1 MNKLCEY
8 FTHSNHS
15 KLESNLT
22 PASINYIMKYKSL
35 LIAAALP
42 LGLTAATF
50 NFTPGGNGGVDS
62 IWDTSNQNWDS
73 TSAAWTSATAHFAE
87 LGSNNVTLGASVKM
101 TGFNGSG
108 AIGGNSSVLDLRIG
122 GAGETSTFSGALG
135 TNVKLVW
142 DGTSVLDLSG
152 TNNSTRQ
159 SVLRSGG
166 TLRLSNA
173 DAWQAGTKAKIEAG
187 SGSFTIE
194 LAAADEDFNGNLFL
208 NSTTQTARFAAVDAE
223 RNMTYDSDNVNFV
236 WGGSGGKMGVLGLGS
251 ANSTH
256 TLTWTNNINL
266 NGANRTVDV
275 LNGSAAI
282 GGNISGVISDSVGGF
297 GLTKTGTG
305 TLKLSAANTYTGM
318 TTVAEGEL
326 ILDGSLAGGVTVDAG
341 AILSGSGAID
351 GASTINGMLNPGNS
365 PGTLTFNDALNL
377 GATSETT
384 FEIVDLANFDV
395 LANDGGDTITFADG
409 ATIVFDTTGYTAN
422 LGDSFLVLNNWA
434 GYGGTLGNLTIT
446 GTDLGGG
453 LSLDTSALLT
463 DGTVTV
469 IPEPATIGMLAPW
482 WDNWPRHAVAE
493 TVEEAEAANASFV
506 QNGSVSD
513 PGWGTWFQDS
523 GVASDRPKIQAL
535 QAAGIKQVTYA
546 ETFGDSYNFISLVGE
561 KTDENPAPILRSYW
575 GWSGYTPEE
584 TGTIMWQG
592 AWTFFDAPVQ
602 AEPFTLNHPRY
613 GGDPLLYPDGTVATG
628 LVNTAGSEYDPR
640 NKRVYDAGSS
650 KNIDGEVMF
659 GGYKVN
665 PNSSTNGTF
674 LYNGDWVAMAN
685 TRKDSACP
693 GWTSYTY
700 ASILRMADEGVNGIW
715 SDNYGPWDS
724 FGSDPWKNAF
734 GDWSVARF
742 RTHLQENFSA
752 AEQLAMGVIDVNTFD
767 VRIYLKDKGW
777 AWGDV
782 RWVDDP
788 VWRAYLIA
796 KRRFGT
802 EGLSDYYHTVKA
814 AAAAAGNDEFL
825 VMGND
830 IPAFS
835 LGWPRGDLDMVATEL
850 SSGWSLCAGSSGFT
864 LPPVGRYG
872 GFYKTA
878 REHAQSRFVNVW
890 LYNNQYETEYEN
902 QSLCKVMYYEMLAN
916 YTFHKFHA
924 SHDRMTGTPETAR
937 EFNGFVE
944 SAAPVF
950 GDRIPCQRIGL
961 YYSSSSVLRQMT
973 MQNRLN
979 FNDQPHHFELW
990 GWGTA
995 LDQLHQQYRV
1005 IPEWKLTAAT
1015 LSNLDLLIVPNAGV
1029 FGSNAVQNILQP
1041 WLDAGGKV
1049 IFSGADNGKYGDE
1062 DDNFDELAQPSVT
1075 PVLAH
1080 TNVTTCS
1087 AIGKDYFKAY
1097 ASRSDTQLAAFETVL
1112 DTALTDVPAY
1122 GVVSTT
1128 ASKNHG
1134 ITLHEDAAKNRFFI
1148 DVNNVDISQTT
1159 FAVTETGTL
1168 QIEAVLPAYLRGE
1181 ELAVFVLSPQQ
1192 GTPVSVKQLVPS
1204 DPDNLK
1210 VELSSVE
1217 YYASVVV
1224 QLAHRWANPAAG
1236 GDWNTAANWDPAF
1249 VPNTNTIPQWDYAS
1263 DGLKISITTP
1273 AACAGFTARRSDDT
1287 TPYANETGG
1296 LEILNYGS
1304 VDGSLSIAEGLGTLD
1319 MTENPSV
1326 GVHLYV
1332 ENESTH
1338 TASTVLDAGT
1348 VRVRSLTLGNSHSTS
1363 HSSFLTAP
1371 DYLQVQL
1378 ELQLGESGAGGSA
1391 EFTQNSGTVVVN
1403 DAASGVQL
1411 GHAGVAGN
1419 YILNGGTCSF
1429 ASLVFGGTDS
1439 VFEFND
1445 GTFSSDLDGAERNA
1459 DLLWYA
1465 EDATGRVE
1473 LGDGTPEFNIAAG
1486 RTLTVSNNV
1495 MVVDKVQ
1502 QRGSLLKTGG
1512 GTLVLQSGINVSGT
1526 VDVRGGVLSL
1536 GDVPGNVLMA
1546 LVLTNGALVD
1556 LNFAGTATV
1565 ARISFDGGQT
1575 FVMDGTVDSSDA
1587 HFTGS
1592 GSLRILGLGENAYFW
1607 DGSGDGTTWDTTS
1620 QNWSP
1625 AGAAWTSP
1633 AHFAELGSNNVTL
1646 GAAVRMTGFNGS
1658 GTIDAGSVLD
1668 LRMGGAGVTSTFSG
1682 TLGADVK
1689 LVWDGTSVLDLSGA
1703 NNSTRQA
1710 VMRNNGTLRLS
1721 RADAWQA
1728 GTQAKIE
1735 LNGSASNNE
1744 FTIELAAEDEN
1755 FSSSKLSLMSTAAD
1769 TTARFAAVGAERNM
1783 SHGDG
1788 NGNFVWGGGAQKIG
1802 VIGLGSA
1809 NSTHT
1814 LNWTNKINLNGVNR
1828 TVDVLNGFA
1837 AIGGNISG
1845 VISDSVGVGGAELTK
1860 TGTGTLKLSAAN
1872 TYTGDTTI
1880 TAGAFELASTGSMSF
1895 LIGEDGVNNQIVDT
1909 VATAITLDGLFVFDL
1924 TGASDEFGDSWTIV
1938 MSNLEAYGTNFDVT
1952 GFTEGATGIWT
1963 SGIYQFSESTGALS
1977 VVPEPGTY
1985 ALLAGCFALAS
1996 VMIRRRR

>member
-1 MNKLCEY
+1 M
-8 FTHSNHS
+8 
-15 KLESNLT
+15 
-22 PASINYIMKYKSL
+22 
-35 LIAAALP
+35 
-42 LGLTAATF
+42 LTASC
-50 NFTPGGNGGVDS
+50 V
-62 IWDTSNQNWDS
+62 W
-73 TSAAWTSATAHFAE
+73 
-87 LGSNNVTLGASVKM
+87 AS
-101 TGFNGSG
+101 
-108 AIGGNSSVLDLRIG
+108 
-122 GAGETSTFSGALG
+122 
-135 TNVKLVW
+135 
-142 DGTSVLDLSG
+142 
-152 TNNSTRQ
+152 
-159 SVLRSGG
+159 
-166 TLRLSNA
+166 
-173 DAWQAGTKAKIEAG
+173 
-187 SGSFTIE
+187 
-194 LAAADEDFNGNLFL
+194 
-208 NSTTQTARFAAVDAE
+208 
-223 RNMTYDSDNVNFV
+223 
-236 WGGSGGKMGVLGLGS
+236 
-251 ANSTH
+251 
-256 TLTWTNNINL
+256 
-266 NGANRTVDV
+266 
-275 LNGSAAI
+275 
-282 GGNISGVISDSVGGF
+282 
-297 GLTKTGTG
+297 
-305 TLKLSAANTYTGM
+305 
-318 TTVAEGEL
+318 
-326 ILDGSLAGGVTVDAG
+326 
-341 AILSGSGAID
+341 
-351 GASTINGMLNPGNS
+351 
-365 PGTLTFNDALNL
+365 
-377 GATSETT
+377 
-384 FEIVDLANFDV
+384 
-395 LANDGGDTITFADG
+395 
-409 ATIVFDTTGYTAN
+409 
-422 LGDSFLVLNNWA
+422 
-434 GYGGTLGNLTIT
+434 
-446 GTDLGGG
+446 
-453 LSLDTSALLT
+453 
-463 DGTVTV
+463 
-469 IPEPATIGMLAPW
+469 PW

-506 QNGSVSD
+506 MNGNLND

-523 GVASDRPKIQAL
+523 GAASARPKIQAL

-546 ETFGDSYNFISLVGE
+546 ETFGDSYNFIALVGE
-561 KTDENPAPILRSYW
+561 KTDENPAPILKAYW
-575 GWSGYTPEE
+575 GWSSYTNGMA
-584 TGTIMWQG
+584 GTIMWQG
-592 AWTFFDAPVQ
+592 AWTFFDAPAQ

-628 LVNTAGSEYDPR
+628 LVNAAGSEYDPR

-685 TRKDSACP
+685 PRKDSACP
-693 GWTSYTY
+693 GWTNYTY
-700 ASILRMADEGVNGIW
+700 ASILRMADEGINGIW

-724 FGSDPWKNAF
+724 LNSTPWKNAF

-752 AEQLAMGVIDVNTFD
+752 AELLAMGVIDVNTFD
-767 VRIYLKDKGW
+767 VRIYMKDKGW
-777 AWGDV
+777 DWKDA

-788 VWRAYLIA
+788 VWCAYLIA

-802 EGLSDYYHTVKA
+802 EGLSDYYHTAKA

-825 VMGND
+825 IMGND
-830 IPAFS
+830 IPGFS

-850 SSGWSLCAGSSGFT
+850 SSGWSLCAGSGGFS

-872 GFYKTA
+872 GFYRTA

-950 GDRIPCQRIGL
+950 GDRIPCQRTGL
-961 YYSSSSVLRQMT
+961 YYSSSSVLHQMT
-973 MQNRLN
+973 PGGRLN
-979 FNDQPHHFELW
+979 FDDQPHHFELW

-1015 LSNLDLLIVPNAGV
+1015 LATLDLLIIPNAGA
-1029 FGSNAVQNILQP
+1029 FGTDAVQNILQP
-1041 WLDAGGKV
+1041 WLDAGGKLV
-1049 IFSGADNGKYGDE
+1049 LSGTDNGKYGDE
-1062 DDNFDELAQPSVT
+1062 DENFTELAQPSVT
-1075 PVLAH
+1075 PLLAH

-1087 AIGKDYFKAY
+1087 AIGETYFKAY
-1097 ASRSDTQLAAFETVL
+1097 ASRSDTQLGSFEAVL
-1112 DTALTDVPAY
+1112 DTGLTDVPAY

-1371 DYLQVQL
+1371 EDYLQVQL

-1633 AHFAELGSNNVTL
+1633 AHFAELGSSNVTL
-1646 GAAVRMTGFNGS
+1646 GATVRMTGFNGS
-1658 GTIDAGSVLD
+1658 GAIDAGSVLD
-1668 LRMGGAGVTSTFSG
+1668 LRIGGSGVTSTFSG
-1682 TLGADVK
+1682 TLGPNVR
-1689 LVWDGTSVLDLSGA
+1689 LVWDSSSVLDLSGT
-1703 NNSTRQA
+1703 NNSTQQA
-1710 VMRNNGTLRLS
+1710 VLRNNGTLRLS
-1721 RADAWQA
+1721 SADAWKD
-1728 GTQAKIE
+1728 GTKAKLE
-1735 LNGSASNNE
+1735 VGTGN
-1744 FTIELAAEDEN
+1744 FTVELAAADETFN
-1755 FSSSKLSLMSTAAD
+1755 TDLFFNSALGEVIFS
-1769 TTARFAAVGAERNM
+1769 AVGASREIARTAT
-1783 SHGDG
+1783 SWPKVSILTLG
-1788 NGNFVWGGGAQKIG
+1788 NN
-1802 VIGLGSA
+1802 

-1814 LNWTNKINLNGVNR
+1814 LNWTSGIDLNGANR
-1828 TVDVLNGFA
+1828 TIKADNGSA
-1837 AIGGNISG
+1837 AVGGNISG
-1845 VISDSVGVGGAELTK
+1845 IISGTGFGLTK
-1860 TGTGTLKLSAAN
+1860 TGAGTLKLSATN
-1872 TYTGDTTI
+1872 TYTGITTVEEGTLLLTGSLAGDATI
-1880 TAGAFELASTGSMSF
+1880 ASNAVLEAGAGTINGDLTLADGAIIDYSEANGGWIALNGLLTQDGGFTLNLTDEILTTTFNLFDGSGDISD
-1895 LIGEDGVNNQIVDT
+1895 LDLS
-1909 VATAITLDGLFVFDL
+1909 VATINDVSGLNAGKTLVINGQTVQVPGGAAPTLENFAIAITGGDVVLSWDGISNVTYAVESTANL
-1924 TGASDEFGDSWTIV
+1924 TPVDW
-1938 MSNLEAYGTNFDVT
+1938 NDVT
-1952 GFTEGATGIWT
+1952 NNIPGVDGTVSVTTEVLSATEF
-1963 SGIYQFSESTGALS
+1963 YRAYVE
-1977 VVPEPGTY
+1977 
-1985 ALLAGCFALAS
+1985 
-1996 VMIRRRR
+1996 